1 MMTGGIAATVLE
13 GANPA
18 ELPGQAPANYEL
30 VINLETAKA
39 LGLGVLPSLL
49 AIADEVIE

>member
-1 MMTGGIAATVLE
+1 MPTSILT

-18 ELPGQAPANYEL
+18 ELPAGVRRPATNSL
-30 VINLETAKA
+30 NLKMANA
-39 LGLGVLPSLL
+39 LGL

>member
-1 MMTGGIAATVLE
+1 MA

-18 ELPGQAPANYEL
+18 ELPILQPVKFEL
-30 VINLETAKA
+30 VINLKTVKVV
-39 LGLGVLPSLL
+39 GVDMPQTLL

>member
-1 MMTGGIAATVLE
+1 MLEIFRTAGKTGGVRTGGLRVVQSTRFE
-13 GANPA
+13 F
-18 ELPGQAPANYEL
+18 

-39 LGLGVLPSLL
+39 LGITVPPGML